1 MHAQIIEIVDREA
14 ARQDQVSVGESSR
27 SDDVAVGFVIDL
39 AHDLLKN
46 ILERDDPRRSTTL
59 IHDESELF
67 SIGLETT
74 QCLRNRKAVRKIEDR
89 PHRGSQSGV
98 IREKIA
104 KVNHTDHLIQIP
116 GVNHRRS

>member
-46 ILERDDPRRSTTL
+46 ILERDDPRRATTL

-67 SIGLETT
+67 PIGLEAT
-74 QCLRNRKAVRKIEDR
+74 
-89 PHRGSQSGV
+89 
-98 IREKIA
+98 
-104 KVNHTDHLIQIP
+104 
-116 GVNHRRS
+116 